1 MPVWRLETIEA
12 GFLLGEFTDKGD
24 LRLID
29 SLSSEDESDLY
40 KRILPE
46 IPKYLKEIEEK
57 Q

>member
-1 MPVWRLETIEA
+1 MPVWRVENIEA